1 MAGLKPAIFIS
12 ILTTITIYNFELF
25 RMEMNL
31 HLQEEVNTRL
41 DTQCQVTFSLWHLII
56 IRTVDC
62 CLLPFLS
69 RIMFFTLDPEIY
81 TLSPVP

>member
-31 HLQEEVNTRL
+31 HFQEVGEL
-41 DTQCQVTFSLWHLII
+41 KELI
-56 IRTVDC
+56 C
-62 CLLPFLS
+62 E
-69 RIMFFTLDPEIY
+69 RIFGLENLFPLAKIPN
-81 TLSPVP
+81 